1 MRTMAIINRK
11 GGVGKSTTAVNLA
24 HALALAG
31 HRVLAIDCDSQ
42 RAGITTWLSPLDQ
55 TGETYNAEEL
65 ADALLD
71 PKQIHK
77 AIIRSNATGVKLVRG
92 TSRTIEAERELTT
105 RGTMPITI
113 KRILKELEGAYDFV
127 VLDCPPS
134 LSGIVVSALVV
145 ADEVVIPVTSRG
157 MSLDAVVEVLDLIK
171 EIVDGEL
178 RTSMPTIR
186 TLVTEYD
193 GRLNLAQA
201 VREELISQ
209 ASKEG
214 PLKMFQTIIRRNERL
229 AECYG
234 VRKSIFDVDP
244 HANGA
249 EDYAALAA
257 EVVQ

>member
-1 MRTMAIINRK
+1 LRTIAITNRK

-31 HRVLAIDCDSQ
+31 HRVLAIDCDNQ
-42 RAGITTWLSPLDQ
+42 HAGVTTWLSPLDQ
-55 TGETYNAEEL
+55 TGETDTSGEL

-77 AIIRSNATGVKLVRG
+77 AIIPSNAVGVKLVRG
-92 TSRTIEAERELTT
+92 SSRTIEAERELTT
-105 RGTMPITI
+105 RGTISITI
-113 KRILKELEGAYDFV
+113 KRFLKELEGAYDFV
-127 VLDCPPS
+127 LLDCPPS

-145 ADEVVIPVTSRG
+145 ADEVLIPVTSRG

-178 RTSMPTIR
+178 RANMPTIR

-201 VREELISQ
+201 VREELVAQ
-209 ASKEG
+209 ANREG
-214 PLKMFQTIIRRNERL
+214 PLKIFRTIIRRNERL

-234 VRKSIFDVDP
+234 ARQSIFDVDP
-244 HANGA
+244 RANGA

-257 EVVQ
+257 EVME